1 MKYLI
6 FISLLSLSFVV
17 FSQEKIVKT
26 IESDA
31 PYVEFKTIGIDHLII
46 EESKAEKLELILIN
60 TDLGILEDVSC
71 NDYNCVL
78 SIVTSL
84 KEINKLSTTKTSET
98 KVILK
103 IPKNKKVT
111 VFGATIN
118 IQING
123 YEGILRSFIKNG
135 KIEVKEIKGI
145 TEIEIVSGTVLATIN
160 DASVNVRTKKGTITL
175 NNKKIKSTFKK
186 QQNKT
191 QRLIVKSRKANIVLS
206 QL

>member
-78 SIVTSL
+78 SIATSL

>member
-31 PYVEFKTIGIDHLII
+31 PYVEFKTIGIDYLII
-46 EESKAEKLELILIN
+46 EESKAEKLELILVN

-78 SIVTSL
+78 SIATSL

-111 VFGATIN
+111 VFGETIN

-123 YEGILRSFIKNG
+123 YEGILRSFINNG

-145 TEIEIVSGTVLATIN
+145 TEIEIVSGTILATIN